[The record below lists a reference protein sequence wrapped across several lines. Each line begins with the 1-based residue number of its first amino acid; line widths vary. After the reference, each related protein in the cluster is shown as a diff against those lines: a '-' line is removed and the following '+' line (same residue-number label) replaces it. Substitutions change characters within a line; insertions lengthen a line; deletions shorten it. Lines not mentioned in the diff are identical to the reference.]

1 MFFKEERHAAGSKIE
16 VLLYRF
22 LQYRPISKCYNK
34 GVDKIEVGYQSK
46 ASEFMKF
53 RRLFAVLEKRNRYGN
68 ETPHT
73 RASDS
78 WKNGKGQKGNLYVQ
92 WNADGGLRRGTNCRC
107 PESSRCYGTPLY
119 AERTSAKRNLLC
131 HWKMYRLCHDRQR
144 RSQCADLCHSS
155 GGGHADPDAIRRRAK
170 EGGLTI

>member
-78 WKNGKGQKGNLYVQ
+78 DRKSTRLNSSHAN
-92 WNADGGLRRGTNCRC
+92 
-107 PESSRCYGTPLY
+107 ESRMPS
-119 AERTSAKRNLLC
+119 SA
-131 HWKMYRLCHDRQR
+131 
-144 RSQCADLCHSS
+144 
-155 GGGHADPDAIRRRAK
+155 
-170 EGGLTI
+170 

>member
-1 MFFKEERHAAGSKIE
+1 MFFKEEMHAAGSKIE
-16 VLLYRF
+16 ALLYRF

-78 WKNGKGQKGNLYVQ
+78 WKNGKG
-92 WNADGGLRRGTNCRC
+92 
-107 PESSRCYGTPLY
+107 
-119 AERTSAKRNLLC
+119 
-131 HWKMYRLCHDRQR
+131 
-144 RSQCADLCHSS
+144 
-155 GGGHADPDAIRRRAK
+155 
-170 EGGLTI
+170 